1 MVIVIADFFVKF
13 ILLCLVP
20 IVRNDVT
27 DSFEPLSES
36 DIVPVG
42 RSGIRVF
49 GSILLR

>member
-1 MVIVIADFFVKF
+1 MVIGIADFFVKF
-13 ILLCLVP
+13 IHLYLLSAAQS
-20 IVRNDVT
+20 DVT